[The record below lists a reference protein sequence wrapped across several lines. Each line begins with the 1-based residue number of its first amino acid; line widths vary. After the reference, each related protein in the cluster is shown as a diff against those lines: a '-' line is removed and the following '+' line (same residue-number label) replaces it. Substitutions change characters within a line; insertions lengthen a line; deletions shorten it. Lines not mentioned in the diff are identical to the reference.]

1 MLCIKNKLGE
11 FIRQYRGNQSLRE
24 FANKC
29 GISHTHLDS
38 IEKGIDPRSGKAV
51 RITIDTLKK
60 IAKAMNMSINEL
72 LIKSGEVSDEQINNI
87 KTLKNIQKK
96 NNISKNDIEILNL
109 LKNLYKK
116 KKQSIINFIK
126 TFK

>member
-38 IEKGIDPRSGKAV
+38 IEKGIDPRSGKTV

-87 KTLKNIQKK
+87 KTVETIQTKD
-96 NNISKNDIEILNL
+96 NFSSDDIEILNL
-109 LKNLYKK
+109 LKDLDKE

-126 TFK
+126 IFK

>member
-87 KTLKNIQKK
+87 KTVETIQTKD
-96 NNISKNDIEILNL
+96 NFSSDDIEILNL
-109 LKNLYKK
+109 LKDLDKE

-126 TFK
+126 IFK

>member
-87 KTLKNIQKK
+87 KTVETIQT
-96 NNISKNDIEILNL
+96 NDNFSSEDIEILNL
-109 LKNLYKK
+109 LKDLVKE

>member
-1 MLCIKNKLGE
+1 MLCIKNNLGE
-11 FIRQYRGNQSLRE
+11 FIRQYRGKQSLRE
-24 FANKC
+24 FASKC

-72 LIKSGEVSDEQINNI
+72 LIKSGEVSDEQI
-87 KTLKNIQKK
+87 KEVGKVKNTQAIDKF
-96 NNISKNDIEILNL
+96 SSEDIEILKL
-109 LKNLYKK
+109 LKDLDKE

>member
-1 MLCIKNKLGE
+1 MLCIKNNLGE
-11 FIRQYRGNQSLRE
+11 FIKQYRGKQSLRE
-24 FANKC
+24 FASKC

-72 LIKSGEVSDEQINNI
+72 LIKSGEVSDEQI
-87 KTLKNIQKK
+87 KEVGKVKNTQAIDKF
-96 NNISKNDIEILNL
+96 SSEDIEILKL
-109 LKNLYKK
+109 LKDLDKE

>member
-24 FANKC
+24 FAHKC

-87 KTLKNIQKK
+87 KTVETIQTKD
-96 NNISKNDIEILNL
+96 NFSSDDIEILNL
-109 LKNLYKK
+109 LKDLDKEKNNPL
-116 KKQSIINFIK
+116 
-126 TFK
+126 

>member
-87 KTLKNIQKK
+87 KTCDNQ
-96 NNISKNDIEILNL
+96 
-109 LKNLYKK
+109 
-116 KKQSIINFIK
+116 
-126 TFK
+126 

>member
-24 FANKC
+24 FASKC

-87 KTLKNIQKK
+87 KKVGTIQTTD
-96 NNISKNDIEILNL
+96 NFSSEDIEILNL
-109 LKNLYKK
+109 LKDLDKE